1 MFRISVKARGQITI
15 PAKLRK
21 DLMLRAGDLLEIEVR
36 GGHIILKPLAVVER
50 GPEKEVDGQEAEEA
64 P

>member
-1 MFRISVKARGQITI
+1 MFRISLKGRGQLTI

-21 DLMLRAGDLLEIEVR
+21 ELMLRTGDLLEIEVK
-36 GGHIILKPLAVVER
+36 GGHIILKPLAVMER
-50 GPEKEVDGQEAEEA
+50 EPDREVDAQEPGEA

>member
-1 MFRISVKARGQITI
+1 MFRISLKARGQITI

-21 DLMLRAGDLLEIEVR
+21 DLMLRTGDLLEMEVK

-50 GPEKEVDGQEAEEA
+50 EPDREVEAEEA
-64 P
+64 GEAP

>member
-1 MFRISVKARGQITI
+1 MKDRGQVTI

-21 DLMLRAGDLLEIEVR
+21 DLMLRTGDLLEIEVKGR
-36 GGHIILKPLAVVER
+36 HIILKPLTVIER
-50 GPEKEVDGQEAEEA
+50 EANGPGDSDEAGEV